1 MEISSAHFLFWDP
14 LHISVTNGARK
25 LKFGK
30 AGSRFKD
37 IVKQQLE
44 EEMQTKVDD
53 TVKRFTGNI
62 QEVKKSSQETKEQA
76 DEHRDKESRRNNI
89 IIYNVPESEEPRLD
103 DRNRCD

>member
-1 MEISSAHFLFWDP
+1 MEL
-14 LHISVTNGARK
+14 
-25 LKFGK
+25 
-30 AGSRFKD
+30 GSWNLAKQVVEFKD

-89 IIYNVPESEEPRLD
+89 IIYIMCQKVRS
-103 DRNRCD
+103 